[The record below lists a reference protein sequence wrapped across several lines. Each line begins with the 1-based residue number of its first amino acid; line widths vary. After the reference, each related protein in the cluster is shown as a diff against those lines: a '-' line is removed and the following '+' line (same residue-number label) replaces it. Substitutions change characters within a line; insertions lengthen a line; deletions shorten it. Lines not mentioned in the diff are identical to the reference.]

1 MTVLSAPIQ
10 YPYVSVCT
18 PTFNRRP
25 FIASMLQC
33 FDHQTYPKDRMEWI
47 IIDDGTDKIDDL
59 VKQHPNVKYFACDE
73 KMPLGKKRNMMHDKS
88 CGEIIVY
95 MDDDDYY
102 PPDRVSHAVEA
113 LLANPTILCAGSS
126 EIYIYF
132 KHIDKM
138 FQFGPY
144 GPNHATAGTFAFR
157 RELLTHTR
165 YSDTAC
171 LAEERAFLKD
181 YSIPMVQLDPRKVI
195 LVFSHEHNTFD
206 KRKLLENANPV
217 YVRETVKNMDD
228 FITGPTAKNLKQFFM
243 NELCSLLKYYEPGH
257 PNMKPDVISQ
267 TTELEQSRHQMMLRQ
282 QQDQEIN
289 AGGAIIMHQEGKEPI
304 TLTNDQVVGIIQAQQ
319 AQIKDLTAKAAEH
332 QAEKSKLESSILYM
346 NLHNTAADSSTGPLL
361 TACLSD
367 LSERDETIKKLK
379 SLYMKTII
387 ENGELK
393 TQITQMRT
401 AMHEMQTREFNYKRD
416 DNNAKEKQQER
427 QQDQQDELDVLIPKK
442 IVDCFTFYN
451 ELDLLK
457 YRLSIL
463 NDCVDYF
470 ILVEATHTHVGK
482 EKPLVYQENK
492 ELFKE
497 FNHKIIHI
505 VVDDFLYKYP
515 NINIE
520 NREQWNNE
528 IFQRNCIKRGLD
540 KLKLND
546 EDVFTV
552 TDLDEIPDPK
562 ILEKIKKNEINID
575 VVTIELD
582 FYYYNLNSKI
592 NCSWH
597 LSKMISYK
605 KYKELGFSCEQIRQ
619 MQLCEIIPTAG
630 WHLSYFGDEKFIKN
644 KIENFAHQEYNIE
657 KVKNENNILNSI
669 KNNKSI
675 YNGSPIV
682 NVEIKDN
689 ENLPPKYDKYLTKY
703 YK

>member
-1 MTVLSAPIQ
+1 MTVLSAPAH

-102 PPDRVSHAVEA
+102 PPERVSHAVET

-206 KRKLLENANPV
+206 KRKLLENANPA
-217 YVRETVKNMDD
+217 YVRETAKNMDD
-228 FITGPTAKNLKQFFM
+228 FITGSTAKNLKQFFM
-243 NELCSLLKYYEPGH
+243 NELCGLLKYYEPGH

-267 TTELEQSRHQMMLRQ
+267 TAELEQSRHQMMLQQ
-282 QQDQEIN
+282 QQDQIN

-304 TLTNDQVVGIIQAQQ
+304 TLTNDQVVGIIQTQQ

-332 QAEKSKLESSILYM
+332 QAEKTKLESSILYM
-346 NLHNTAADSSTGPLL
+346 NLHNTAADGSSAGPLL

-379 SLYMKTII
+379 SLYMKSII

-393 TQITQMRT
+393 TQIAQMRA

-416 DNNAKEKQQER
+416 DNNAQHEQNQQLEQT
-427 QQDQQDELDVLIPKK
+427 QQKKK
-442 IVDCFTFYN
+442 IVDCFIFYN
-451 ELDLLK
+451 ELDLLI
-457 YRLSIL
+457 YRLTIL

-470 ILVEATHTHVGK
+470 VIVEATHTFVGK
-482 EKPLVYQENK
+482 EKPLFYQENK
-492 ELFKE
+492 ELFKD

-505 VVDDFLYKYP
+505 VVDDVPHKYP

-528 IFQRNCIKRGLD
+528 IFQRNCIERGLD

-546 EDVFTV
+546 EYIFTITDV
-552 TDLDEIPDPK
+552 DEIPDPK
-562 ILEKIKKNEINID
+562 ILEKIRKNEINID
-575 VVTIELD
+575 VGTFEMD

-597 LSKMISYK
+597 LSKIISYK
-605 KYKELGFSCEQIRQ
+605 KYKEMGVSCEQIRQ
-619 MQLCEIIPTAG
+619 MQKFETIPNAG

-644 KIENFAHQEYNIE
+644 KIENFSHQEYNIADFT
-657 KVKNENNILNSI
+657 NEDSILNCI
-669 KNNKSI
+669 KNQKGL